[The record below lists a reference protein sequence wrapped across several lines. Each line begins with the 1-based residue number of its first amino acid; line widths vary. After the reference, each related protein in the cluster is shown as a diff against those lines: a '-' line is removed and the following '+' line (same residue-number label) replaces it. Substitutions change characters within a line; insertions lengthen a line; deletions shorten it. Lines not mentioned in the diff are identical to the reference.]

1 MHLEKYHSV
10 CFLYTWNIKDICY
23 WGPRFIQFV
32 SDRVYIQI
40 SSKNI
45 FTERALSFLRPVKKV
60 VTSFE
65 ETAINL
71 PTCKLQ
77 FKILQNKLSVTERS
91 LHWKLCRKSLIKSL
105 FLYPCLDI
113 VLTFTFWHISCLQ
126 TKARYCVVR
135 KRKVI
140 AYIKKRSLY

>member
-40 SSKNI
+40 SN
-45 FTERALSFLRPVKKV
+45 ELLKKV

-105 FLYPCLDI
+105 CLYPCLDI

>member
-40 SSKNI
+40 SN
-45 FTERALSFLRPVKKV
+45 ELLKKV